1 MPRST
6 PSPPAPIRLENDPTP
21 SSKRSRNTNS
31 ESTSTIPCPT
41 WSSVIDVIGPM
52 ARGVRASRVMPSA
65 NSRTTRRSSS
75 PIGVSGTWWG
85 SNGLRILVAI
95 IEATSHS
102 TPARAIAGA
111 PFPPARSTIH
121 PPTNTPRSRA
131 TVPPTVAI
139 EFAISRSSVGT
150 RRGTTATAV
159 AR

>member
-1 MPRST
+1 MPW
-6 PSPPAPIRLENDPTP
+6 
-21 SSKRSRNTNS
+21 
-31 ESTSTIPCPT
+31 PT
-41 WSSVIDVIGPM
+41 WSSVIDVIGPR
-52 ARGVRASRVMPSA
+52 ARGVRTRRVIPSP

-75 PIGVSGTWWG
+75 RTGASGTWWG
-85 SNGLRILVAI
+85 SSGLRILVATS
-95 IEATSHS
+95 EAMSHS